1 MATEY
6 TENHDERRIN
16 YLMNNFG
23 LENYNKILDIREEKK
38 EITKR
43 KINHNI
49 LKKYLWD
56 IVKANYK
63 YRATYSFS
71 QTEINYG
78 RRYCTPS
85 AQSIAREVRTFLF
98 PDSKDLDIE
107 NCHFNILHKVCIDQ
121 GIECKALIKYTS
133 NRDNFIRTVYEEE
146 TGNDINMLLESD
158 YLKIKNNYKQK
169 IIQTLTTSKT
179 QHSKSINFKR
189 FDIEMKKIQNSLT
202 MSKYYSFIKAS
213 NEKDNY
219 NGSFASLVCQYHE
232 NLIIEFA
239 EKFMKTNEIEIV
251 GIMFDGLLVSK
262 KFNLLNQLNESIH
275 KNFGYPYKFAIKIHE
290 NLIENNNFMTPFH
303 SWECVD
309 LPNDM
314 MKKEKPDEIIY
325 REFLEWGNKNNLARL
340 KFTETILKRMDM
352 NWGKRIYKDANECIN
367 EFIRDTKFI
376 EPFFLCLKAESY
388 RNMLSKFIMNGQ
400 PNDLFPCVS
409 KNWRYYSFKNGIF
422 DISENKLI
430 AQIDP
435 DILCNNRFETN
446 YIPVVEMPEELIR
459 IFSHQNWNKE
469 TMELYCGLMGRLL
482 FPINHLDKYGIVTCN
497 MGISSSGKS
506 SILERICDIVDNY
519 KTLNSKGHNFSL
531 EGCDRCNF
539 IYIGEGENLPDML
552 DIEDFKKMA
561 RGETINI
568 NIKNKTAY
576 DVIITAPMA
585 LVANKAI
592 EYADTSRAIQNRIIY
607 FNHEVP
613 VEDPDGTLKI
623 KMESMND
630 TFLIYFT
637 YMYHKLLSISFT
649 SVPNNF
655 QIKEWSCEVFEKQ
668 NDFLSWLNMLN
679 EDLYYQVKPVKGA
692 ITKAKSLTDAWKSHW
707 KFGLGK
713 NTPAPRIGASQR
725 AELLRFG
732 ISKKVINHCRYC
744 EQLHKKGCCGNY
756 QPSHKKGLEFYLD
769 CELVR
774 GARHKNS
781 HNEID
786 DPE

>member
-1 MATEY
+1 METVYIEH
-6 TENHDERRIN
+6 HDKLRIN
-16 YLMNNFG
+16 YLMNNFH
-23 LENYNKILDIREEKK
+23 LENYNKILDIREKKK

-56 IVKANYK
+56 IVKSDYK
-63 YRATYSFS
+63 YKAEYSFS
-71 QTEINYG
+71 QTGNEINYG

-85 AQSIAREVRTFLF
+85 AQSVAREIRTFLF
-98 PDSKDLDIE
+98 PDAKDLDIE
-107 NCHFNILHKVCIDQ
+107 NCWFNILHKVCIDQ
-121 GIECKALIKYTS
+121 GIECKTLIKYTS
-133 NRDNFIRTVYEEE
+133 NRDNFIRKVHTEE
-146 TGNDINMLLESD
+146 TGDDTIPESD
-158 YLKIKNNYKQK
+158 YLKIKDTLKQK
-169 IIQTLTTSKT
+169 IIQTLTTSKLMNS
-179 QHSKSINFKR
+179 QSITFKQ
-189 FDIEMKKIQNSLT
+189 FDTEMKVIQNKLINC
-202 MSKYYSFIKAS
+202 KFYSFIKAS
-213 NEKDNY
+213 DEKNNY
-219 NGSFASLVCQYHE
+219 NGSFASHVCQYHE
-232 NLIIEFA
+232 NLIVSFA
-239 EKFMKTNEIEIV
+239 EKFMEINEIQIV
-251 GIMFDGLLVSK
+251 GVMFDGLLVEC
-262 KFNLLNQLNESIH
+262 KFAKLNELNEYIRDQT
-275 KNFGYPYKFAIKIHE
+275 GYPYKFAIKIHE
-290 NLIENNNFMTPFH
+290 NLIENNDFMVPYN
-303 SWECVD
+303 SWQYVD
-309 LPNDM
+309 LPNE
-314 MKKEKPDEIIY
+314 KKEKPDEIIY
-325 REFLEWGNKNNLARL
+325 REFLEWGKKNNLARL
-340 KFTETILKRMDM
+340 KYTETILKRMPM

-367 EFIRDTKFI
+367 AFIKDTKFI

-430 AQIDP
+430 AQLDP
-435 DILCNNRFETN
+435 DILCNNHFETN
-446 YIPVVEMPEELIR
+446 YISVVEMPEELIR
-459 IFSHQNWNKE
+459 IFSHQNWSKE
-469 TMELYCGLMGRLL
+469 TMELYCGLMGRLF

-506 SILERICDIVDNY
+506 SILERIFDIVDNC

-539 IYIGEGENLPDML
+539 IYIGEAENLPDML

-561 RGETINI
+561 RGEVINI

-585 LVANKAI
+585 LVANKPI

-613 VEDPDGTLKI
+613 VEDPDGELKI

-637 YMYHKLLSISFT
+637 HMYHVLLSIS
-649 SVPNNF
+649 SKNVPDNF
-655 QIKEWSCEVFEKQ
+655 QIKEWSGDVFEKQ
-668 NDFLSWLNMLN
+668 NDFLCWLNMLN
-679 EDLYYQVKPVKGA
+679 EDLYYQVKPVEGA
-692 ITKAKSLTDAWKSHW
+692 VTKAKLLTDAWKSHW

-713 NTPAPRIGASQR
+713 TTPAPRIGASQR
-725 AELLRFG
+725 AELARFG
-732 ISKKVINHCRYC
+732 IYKKVVNHCRYC
-744 EQLHKKGCCGNY
+744 EQHHKKGCCEKY
-756 QPSHKKGLEFYLD
+756 QPNHKKGLEFYVG

-781 HNEID
+781 SREID